1 MVEASPRRAGF
12 VAILGA
18 PNAGKST
25 LLNRIV
31 GRKLS
36 IVTPKVQTTRT
47 RVRGVRIEGAAQI
60 VLVDTPGIFQPRR
73 RLDRAMVQAAW
84 GEAEEADLVVLL
96 IDAARGIDDDTT
108 RIIEGIRSAGRK
120 AIVALNKVDAVARA
134 KLLPLAKSVDDAG
147 IASQVFM
154 ISARSGDGVDDLVR
168 HLAGRLPEGEWLY
181 PEDQLS
187 DITER
192 FLAAEIVREQLFL
205 KLGRELPYA
214 ATVEIERFADQKDG
228 SARIEASIIVQKD
241 SQKPIV
247 LGQQGSKIKEIGQNA
262 RIALEAEL
270 DRRVHLFLF
279 VKVRKGWD
287 EDPARFRDMGLE
299 FPQ

>member
-1 MVEASPRRAGF
+1 MTERPSKRAGF

-25 LLNRIV
+25 LLNQIV

-47 RVRGVRIEGAAQI
+47 RIRGVRIEGEAQL

-73 RLDRAMVQAAW
+73 RLDRAMVDKAW
-84 GEAEEADLVVLL
+84 GEAGEADAIVLL
-96 IDAARGIDDDTT
+96 IDATRGLDDDTT
-108 RIIEGIRSAGRK
+108 RILEGLKSSGRK
-120 AIVALNKVDAVARA
+120 AVVAINKVDAVARV
-134 KLLPLAKSVDDAG
+134 KLLPIAKVIDESGVAE
-147 IASQVFM
+147 AVFM
-154 ISARSGDGVDDLVR
+154 ISALTGDGVEDLVR
-168 HLAGRLPEGEWLY
+168 DLVRRLPEGEWLF
-181 PEDQLS
+181 PEDHLS

-205 KLGRELPYA
+205 KLGQELPYA
-214 ATVEIERFADQKDG
+214 ATVEIEQFNEQKDG
-228 SARIEASIIVQKD
+228 SARIEATIIVQKD

-247 LGQQGSKIKEIGQNA
+247 LGHQGSKIKEIGQAA
-262 RIALEAEL
+262 RAEL
-270 DRRVHLFLF
+270 ERELERRVHLFLF

-287 EDPARFRDMGLE
+287 EEPGRFRDMGLD

>member
-1 MVEASPRRAGF
+1 MTEHPPKRAGF

-25 LLNRIV
+25 LLNQIV

-47 RVRGVRIEGAAQI
+47 RIRGVRIEGEAQL

-73 RLDRAMVQAAW
+73 RLDRAMVDKAW
-84 GEAEEADLVVLL
+84 GEAAEADAVVLL
-96 IDAARGIDDDTT
+96 IDATRGLDDDAT
-108 RIIEGIRSAGRK
+108 RILDGLKSSGRK
-120 AIVALNKVDAVARA
+120 AVVAINKVDAVARA
-134 KLLPLAKSVDDAG
+134 TLLPIAKAIDESGVA
-147 IASQVFM
+147 AAVFM
-154 ISARSGDGVDDLVR
+154 ISALTGDGVEDLVR
-168 HLAGRLPEGEWLY
+168 DLVKRLPESEWLFS
-181 PEDQLS
+181 EDQLS

-214 ATVEIERFADQKDG
+214 ATVETERFLEQKDG
-228 SARIEASIIVQKD
+228 SARIEATIIVQKD

-247 LGQQGSKIKEIGQNA
+247 LGHQGSKIKEIGQAA
-262 RIALEAEL
+262 RVELEAEL
-270 DRRVHLFLF
+270 ERRVHLFLF

-287 EDPARFRDMGLE
+287 EEPSRFRDMGLD